1 MRVAGALAVAGLLV
15 LSSGCGKGDV
25 KASPEKS
32 GAAEAPAPSGT
43 PVRVAAVA
51 TADLPEIVTGPGRT
65 VAIVRQ
71 QVRVPFA
78 STLEELKVTDGD
90 TVRKGDV
97 LGSVLSRESEAALS
111 GAREMVRDARTPA
124 EKSDAARALELAE
137 RTLVRLPLRSAVDG
151 VVVSHAAS
159 PGDRLSEGQEVLTL
173 SAADSIVFVA
183 DVPQGDVTR
192 VRPGQAVTIAF
203 VGRKETVPG
212 RLHDVLPAANAA
224 DLTVPVRIDL
234 GPKDLRLPVG
244 LFGTTRILVRE
255 RRNVTVVPSAAVL
268 RDDVTGSTRIATVT
282 PDGKAHWIEV
292 RTGLSDGVVTEILD
306 HALAAKQTV
315 IVSGQT
321 GLPEGAAVVVA
332 P

>member
-1 MRVAGALAVAGLLV
+1 M
-15 LSSGCGKGDV
+15 
-25 KASPEKS
+25 
-32 GAAEAPAPSGT
+32 
-43 PVRVAAVA
+43 RVAAVA
-51 TADLPEIVTGPGRT
+51 KADLPEIVTGPGRT

-97 LGSVLSRESEAALS
+97 LGSVVSRESEAALS
-111 GAREMVRDARTPA
+111 GAREMARDARTPA

-203 VGRKETVPG
+203 VGRKQTVPG
-212 RLHDVLPAANAA
+212 RVC
-224 DLTVPVRIDL
+224 
-234 GPKDLRLPVG
+234 
-244 LFGTTRILVRE
+244 TTFS
-255 RRNVTVVPSAAVL
+255 RRP
-268 RDDVTGSTRIATVT
+268 TRPT
-282 PDGKAHWIEV
+282 
-292 RTGLSDGVVTEILD
+292 
-306 HALAAKQTV
+306 
-315 IVSGQT
+315 
-321 GLPEGAAVVVA
+321 
-332 P
+332 